1 MSTSAAVEI
10 RAGSK
15 SETSWAM
22 GKLSVWSA
30 ANGSG
35 EGAGLLFGLQAT
47 AARIAAISQAG
58 ARIGGRLTG
67 AAGRAGSPAGVGLDL
82 ESPQFPF
89 SRRSSAW
96 LEQRSFKPMVQ
107 GSNPCAGTIDFVFKT
122 RRLNSPTRW
131 GVAALTADLTA
142 SQLARA
148 SASQATRSAR
158 SQAASGRT

>member
-15 SETSWAM
+15 SATSWAM

-30 ANGSG
+30 ASGSG
-35 EGAGLLFGLQAT
+35 EGVGLGFGLQETT
-47 AARIAAISQAG
+47 AMTTAISQAG

-67 AAGRAGSPAGVGLDL
+67 AARRASSPPGFGLDL

-96 LEQRSFKPMVQ
+96 LEQRSFKPRVR
-107 GSNPCAGTIDFVFKT
+107 GSSPCAGTKVLYKFG
-122 RRLNSPTRW
+122 R
-131 GVAALTADLTA
+131 
-142 SQLARA
+142 
-148 SASQATRSAR
+148 QATKRHRLPCYHLRQVRYSYF
-158 SQAASGRT
+158 GT

>member
-15 SETSWAM
+15 SATSSAM

-30 ANGSG
+30 ASGSG
-35 EGAGLLFGLQAT
+35 EGVGLLFGLQAT
-47 AARIAAISQAG
+47 TAMTTAISQAG

-67 AAGRAGSPAGVGLDL
+67 AARRAGSPPGFGLDL

-107 GSNPCAGTIDFVFKT
+107 GSNPCAGTMNLYSNCDSNT
-122 RRLNSPTRW
+122 RQWYTGLPQ
-131 GVAALTADLTA
+131 V
-142 SQLARA
+142 
-148 SASQATRSAR
+148 
-158 SQAASGRT
+158 

>member
-15 SETSWAM
+15 SATSSAM

-30 ANGSG
+30 ASGSG
-35 EGAGLLFGLQAT
+35 EGVGLLFGLQAT
-47 AARIAAISQAG
+47 TAMTTAISQAG

-67 AAGRAGSPAGVGLDL
+67 AARRAGSPPGFGLDL

-96 LEQRSFKPMVQ
+96 LEQRSF
-107 GSNPCAGTIDFVFKT
+107 
-122 RRLNSPTRW
+122 NSPLAEFDLK
-131 GVAALTADLTA
+131 AAACPEYSRVSFISLM
-142 SQLARA
+142 RA
-148 SASQATRSAR
+148 YLLYELLYVSTP
-158 SQAASGRT
+158 T